1 MEDRLP
7 IRTQH
12 CQFCNHLLL
21 ATTRTLSTLPQRSG
35 ESKDKALILPL
46 ENPET
51 STITSSNQHTTL
63 LLSTLI
69 PDRRPTLIRRKD
81 GFEKRLS
88 LRCGRCRVIVGYHLD
103 GVHYEGQELKERP
116 VYLLPGAVI
125 ETEKM
130 GQEEGEWRG
139 WIIDR

>member
-21 ATTRTLSTLPQRSG
+21 ATTRNLSTLPQRSG
-35 ESKDKALILPL
+35 ESKDKAIILPI
-46 ENPET
+46 EKQET
-51 STITSSNQHTTL
+51 TDSSNQHTTL

-69 PDRRPTLIRRKD
+69 PDRRHTLIRRED
-81 GFEKRLS
+81 GFEKRLA

-103 GVHYEGQELKERP
+103 DVHYEGQEQELKEKP

-139 WIIDR
+139 WIIDG